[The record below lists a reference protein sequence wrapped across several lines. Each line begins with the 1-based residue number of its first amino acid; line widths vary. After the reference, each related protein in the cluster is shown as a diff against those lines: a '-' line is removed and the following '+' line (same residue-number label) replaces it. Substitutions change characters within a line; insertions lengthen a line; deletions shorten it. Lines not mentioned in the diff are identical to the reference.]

1 MVKTIQHTEEL
12 EGEILM
18 DKPQLM
24 EYLKAVCDG
33 EAALYAC
40 NETTDALRR
49 QLNAIPEELRK
60 PAKPAMCYQKPAKK
74 NSNSDGNGGC
84 VIFLA
89 VIVAIIVSVV
99 AGRLISAKGGSE
111 LSSTWGGIAAFPL
124 TLLLFAAVS
133 SVADHW
139 AYKKECNAAKDAAQS
154 RYENEMQ
161 EYNQEIKD
169 VKFKEEKNKIIREE
183 LRAVIAENDQLGER
197 IREELKKLYD
207 RNIIHEKFRAMVAVT
222 QIYEYLDVGVCN
234 ALEGADGAYAMYYN
248 DIRTEKICNGIQQL
262 KTAMEKGLGKLMAS
276 QNTMCQLLVDTNNSI
291 RQMDTSLQTKISAL
305 QSDVGRVS
313 DGMSGLRDSVLDSA
327 AAANKQREEIR
338 RILSTAAHNQYVEQ
352 REKGMSTWLLRNP

>member
-1 MVKTIQHTEEL
+1 
-12 EGEILM
+12 M

-60 PAKPAMCYQKPAKK
+60 PAKPAMYYQKPAKK
-74 NSNSDGNGGC
+74 NSNSGC
-84 VIFLA
+84 VLYDIAFVMGLLTSGFL
-89 VIVAIIVSVV
+89 
-99 AGRLISAKGGSE
+99 GGACGYSE
-111 LSSTWGGIAAFPL
+111 LFSLGGGFVVFLL
-124 TLLLFAAVS
+124 TLLLPAGM
-133 SVADHW
+133 
-139 AYKKECNAAKDAAQS
+139 KEMGYRQECKAAKDAAQS
-154 RYENEMQ
+154 QYEREIQRFNR
-161 EYNQEIKD
+161 EIKAIEL
-169 VKFKEEKNKIIREE
+169 KEEKNKIIREE
-183 LRAVIAENDQLGER
+183 LRAVIAENERTGER
-197 IREELKKLYD
+197 IRDELKELYD

-262 KTAMEKGLGKLMAS
+262 KTAMEIGLGKLMAS
-276 QNTMCQLLVDTNNSI
+276 QNTMCQLLSDTNNSI

-313 DGMSGLRDSVLDSA
+313 DGVSGLRDSVLDSA
-327 AAANKQREEIR
+327 VAANKQREEIR
-338 RILSTAAHNQYVEQ
+338 GILSTAAHNQYVEQ

>member
-1 MVKTIQHTEEL
+1 MVNAIQQTEEL

-49 QLNAIPEELRK
+49 QLNAIPEKLPK
-60 PAKPAMCYQKPAKK
+60 PAKPAVCYQKPDRK
-74 NSNSDGNGGC
+74 NGDSDGNGGC

-124 TLLLFAAVS
+124 TLLLFVAVS
-133 SVADHW
+133 GVADHW
-139 AYKKECNAAKDAAQS
+139 AYKKACKAAKDAAQS
-154 RYENEMQ
+154 QYEREIQRFNR
-161 EYNQEIKD
+161 EIKAIEL
-169 VKFKEEKNKIIREE
+169 KEEKNKTIREE
-183 LRAVIAENDQLGER
+183 LRAVIAENERTGER
-197 IREELKKLYD
+197 IRDELKELYD
-207 RNIIHEKFRAMVAVT
+207 RNIIHKPFRTMVAVN
-222 QIYEYLDVGVCN
+222 QIYEYLYVGVCN
-234 ALEGADGAYAMYYN
+234 ALEGAVGAYAMYYN
-248 DIRTEKICNGIQQL
+248 DIRTERICDGIREL
-262 KTAMEKGLGKLMAS
+262 KSAIERGVSRIMAS
-276 QNTMCQLLVDTNNSI
+276 QNTMCQLLSDTNNSI
-291 RQMDTSLQTKISAL
+291 RQMDTSLQAKIAGL

-327 AAANKQREEIR
+327 VAANKQREEIR
-338 RILSTAAHNQYVEQ
+338 GILSTAAHNQYVEQ